1 MCSRARICPS
11 KLFLPHKTTSKKNL
25 QRSQARETL
34 VPRLINWGGKRKG
47 NESFSGFLHKKPDKL
62 FQSVLT
68 ITSWTGA
75 SNYTQFQNR
84 VQEVSQKYSYFWDL
98 LGLPLAWQS
107 WGNYWVMVL
116 CRFPPM
122 FLVATNQWMWT
133 ILSPISTTDSLS
145 MAEPWPGKR
154 CFYKRKNCPIELRSS
169 W

>member
-1 MCSRARICPS
+1 MR
-11 KLFLPHKTTSKKNL
+11 KLTLTNIFHSLRRLWKTTPCAVEQEFAPQNYFFPTKQPQRKICSGARLEKPWYLDSSTEEENARAMRAFQVFSIKKL
-25 QRSQARETL
+25 Y
-34 VPRLINWGGKRKG
+34 
-47 NESFSGFLHKKPDKL
+47 KL

-84 VQEVSQKYSYFWDL
+84 VQEVSQKYSNFWDL

-116 CRFPPM
+116 CRFPPI

-145 MAEPWPGKR
+145 MEEP
-154 CFYKRKNCPIELRSS
+154 
-169 W
+169 

>member
-34 VPRLINWGGKRKG
+34 VPRLINWGGKRKS
-47 NESFSGFLHKKPDKL
+47 NESFSGFLHKKTLQTFPVCADDHILDRCIKL
-62 FQSVLT
+62 HT
-68 ITSWTGA
+68 IPKPGP
-75 SNYTQFQNR
+75 R
-84 VQEVSQKYSYFWDL
+84 GEPKYSNFWDL

-116 CRFPPM
+116 CRFPLI